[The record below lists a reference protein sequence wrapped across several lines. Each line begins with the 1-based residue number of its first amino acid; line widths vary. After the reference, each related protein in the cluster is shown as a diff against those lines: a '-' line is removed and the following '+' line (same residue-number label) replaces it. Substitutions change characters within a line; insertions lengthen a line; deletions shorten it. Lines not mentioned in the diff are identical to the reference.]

1 MPYYRDVFSADLQ
14 LFLLLYQIFPLTC
27 KLLQDYLLVMDFLD
41 YVIMLL
47 AGILYLLSV
56 PVGYFENNNIS
67 IRDLLLSLIL
77 IGLAFAYKIQQKI

>member
-1 MPYYRDVFSADLQ
+1 
-14 LFLLLYQIFPLTC
+14 
-27 KLLQDYLLVMDFLD
+27 MDFLD